1 MTQHQTVKRCPLR
14 MAMNPLG
21 SWPAWECIAGQCAW
35 WTGQECAIAR
45 IAAGLQLSMHDPHEP
60 IPIYVA
66 DLAKPAQ
73 QKEGQVN
80 GCETCTY
87 NDECE
92 SSDSLEVRCAWCG
105 KPLGSKP
112 GEGTSGVTHGICDD
126 CAARLFAGLEEF
138 MKEKEDDNG

>member
-1 MTQHQTVKRCPLR
+1 MTQHQAAKQRCPLR

-21 SWPAWECIAGQCAW
+21 SWPAWECITGQCAW

-45 IAAGLQLSMHDPHEP
+45 IAAGLQLPAYDPYMP
-60 IPIYVA
+60 GYVA
-66 DLAKPAQ
+66 GPAQSAQ

-112 GEGTSGVTHGICDD
+112 GEGTSGVTHGICED

>member
-1 MTQHQTVKRCPLR
+1 MSQHQAAKQRCPLR

-21 SWPAWECIAGQCAW
+21 SWPAWDCITGQCAW

-45 IAAGLQLSMHDPHEP
+45 IAANVQLRAYDPYMP
-60 IPIYVA
+60 GYVA
-66 DLAKPAQ
+66 GPAQSAQ

-87 NDECE
+87 NDECQA
-92 SSDSLEVRCAWCG
+92 SDSLEVRCAWCG

-112 GEGTSGVTHGICDD
+112 GEGTSGVTHGICDE

-138 MKEKEDDNG
+138 MKDKEDDND